1 MDVKLRSLMRNAGC
15 SYELTQKVRELIKD
29 ERVDWNEFYSITQ
42 DEVCVRLFDGF
53 EITIRE

>member
-1 MDVKLRSLMRNAGC
+1 MDVKLRSLMRTSGC

-29 ERVDWNEFYSITQ
+29 ERIDWNEFYSITK

>member
-15 SYELTQKVRELIKD
+15 SYELTQKVRNLVGD
-29 ERVDWNEFYSITQ
+29 ERIDWQEYYNVTQ
-42 DEVCVRLFDGF
+42 DEVCIRLYDGF

>member
-1 MDVKLRSLMRNAGC
+1 MDAKLRSLMRNAGC
-15 SYELTQKVRELIKD
+15 SYELTQKVREFIKD
-29 ERVDWNEFYSITQ
+29 ERIDWNEFYSITQ